1 MRDLERL
8 EGIDD
13 SNLAFP
19 RNVGFNRLSRYWD
32 RLGDQGK
39 PKFYREVK
47 NDTEFTS
54 IR

>member
-1 MRDLERL
+1 MKDLERL

-13 SNLAFP
+13 SNLAFQ

-39 PKFYREVK
+39 TKFYREVK
-47 NDTEFTS
+47 NDTEITS
-54 IR
+54 TQ

>member
-1 MRDLERL
+1 MSDLERL

-32 RLGDQGK
+32 RLGDQRK
-39 PKFYREVK
+39 PKFYRKVK
-47 NDTEFTS
+47 NDTKITCT
-54 IR
+54 R